1 MTRKGIILAGG
12 SGTRLHPATLAIS
25 KQLLPVFD
33 KPMIYYPLSTLMLAG
48 IREFLVI
55 GTPQSLP
62 LFQGLLGD
70 GSRWGLRIEYAAQP
84 EPDGIAQAFIVAE
97 DFIGEDGVALILGD
111 NIFFGQ
117 GLSDAL
123 HDSRANRS
131 GATIFAYHVRDPE
144 RYGVVEF
151 DDRDRVIGIEEKPSR
166 PRSNWAVAGLY
177 FYDSAVVEVARGLTP
192 SARGELEITDINR
205 VYLERGE
212 LNVRALGRGIAWLD
226 AGTPDS
232 LMGASSFVQTLEQR
246 QGFKIGCPE
255 EVAYNMGF
263 IDRTALLDLAR
274 SFGGGPYGNYLQ
286 GIAEQG

>member
-1 MTRKGIILAGG
+1 MRGIILAGG
-12 SGTRLHPATLAIS
+12 SGRRLHPLTHVIS
-25 KQLLPVFD
+25 KQLLPVYD

-55 GTPQSLP
+55 ATPQSLP

-97 DFIGEDGVALILGD
+97 DFIGDDGVALILGD

-177 FYDSAVVEVARGLTP
+177 FYDSTVVEVAAGLTP

-212 LNVRALGRGIAWLD
+212 LNVRVLGRGIAWLD

-232 LMGASSFVQTLEQR
+232 LMEASSFVQTLEQR

-263 IDRTALLDLAR
+263 IDRTALLELAR
-274 SFGGGPYGNYLQ
+274 SFGGGPYGDYLE

>member
-1 MTRKGIILAGG
+1 MRGIILAGG
-12 SGTRLHPATLAIS
+12 SGRRLHPLTHVIS
-25 KQLLPVFD
+25 KQLLPVYD
-33 KPMIYYPLSTLMLAG
+33 KPMVYYPLSTLMLAG

-55 GTPQSLP
+55 ATPQSLP

-97 DFIGEDGVALILGD
+97 DFIGDDGVALILGD

-177 FYDSAVVEVARGLTP
+177 FYDSTVVEVAAGLTP

-212 LNVRALGRGIAWLD
+212 LNVRVLGRGIAWLD

-232 LMGASSFVQTLEQR
+232 LMEASSFVQTLEQR

-263 IDRTALLDLAR
+263 IDRTALLELAR
-274 SFGGGPYGNYLQ
+274 SFGDGPYGNYLQ